1 VLLAVVALLAIFVTT
16 NEAPM
21 VQEEGGRI
29 VSLPEPRLE
38 GALSLEGALRA
49 RKSEREY
56 SDAPVSLGE
65 VSQLLWAAQGVTHSR
80 AGYDMRTAPSAGA
93 LYPIELHLVAVR
105 VDGLEAGHY
114 RYRIGE
120 HQLVEVSGE
129 DRRRALTAAANDQD
143 CVGDAAAV
151 IVVTGVVARTA
162 AKYGQ
167 RAERYVHMEVG
178 AVAEN
183 VLLQA
188 TALGLGSVWVG
199 AFNDRQLGEVLRLAE
214 GEAAYA
220 MLPVGR
226 L

>member
-1 VLLAVVALLAIFVTT
+1 
-16 NEAPM
+16 M
-21 VQEEGGRI
+21 VQEAGERI
-29 VSLPEPRLE
+29 VSLPEPRLQ

-56 SDAPVSLGE
+56 SKEPLSLAD
-65 VSQLLWAAQGVTHSR
+65 VAQLLWAAQGLTHSR
-80 AGYDMRTAPSAGA
+80 GGYDMRTAPSAGA

-120 HQLVEVSGE
+120 HQLTQVSGE
-129 DRRRALTAAANDQD
+129 DRRRALMAAAYDQD
-143 CVGDAAAV
+143 CVGGAAAV
-151 IVVTGVVARTA
+151 VVVTGVVARTA

-167 RAERYVHMEVG
+167 RAERYVQQEVG
-178 AVAEN
+178 AVAEH

-188 TALGLGSVWVG
+188 TALGLGSVYVG
-199 AFNDRQLGEVLRLAE
+199 AFNDRRVGEVLRLAE

-226 L
+226 V